1 MKRLVYSPSV
11 CAWVKTDTG
20 VFDLSPYITNFSIDR
35 RVNEVSSAALT
46 FRNPKVPDT
55 RDPSK
60 ELFLFTQN
68 VANDGSVRPMFHP
81 MDPIIITLTRIKGRP
96 VQVFTGYCDTTPY
109 VQLYPGTAQLTAS
122 CTLKRLMHTYWD
134 PALPFVRDFM
144 IQNGWFITDSGT
156 AINANAEQ
164 KRGQLN
170 DSSIGFLL
178 YKVLTDVGGW
188 DKDNINIQGLPP
200 KIGELVANI
209 YKNVYQ
215 EEMDSIKEFHD
226 FLHKIVGA
234 AKYGS
239 FAGQPNLSGGT
250 IGQSGTAPILPTNA
264 PAVLQ
269 QWVQEADR
277 IARHVTHYDQ
287 SNPPNTRTVNAIPEK
302 DGAYIFDCSSFISYM
317 MNFINR
323 YDESYGQVSGWFA
336 RSWGAPGK
344 GKYLTI
350 WANDDHVF
358 AEVKTGNQTKF
369 IGTSGYIQSQNLDN
383 SEYGHSHTIGWM
395 SSYPTDGFTPR
406 HVPGL

>member
-20 VFDLSPYITNFSIDR
+20 VFDLSPYITDFSIDR

-68 VANDGSVRPMFHP
+68 VANDGSIRPMFHP

-144 IQNGWFITDSGT
+144 VQNGWFITDSGT

-164 KRGQLN
+164 KRGELN

-178 YKVLTDVGGW
+178 YRILSDVGGW
-188 DKDNINIQGLPP
+188 DTNNINIQGLPP

-209 YKNVYQ
+209 YKNIHQ
-215 EEMDSIKEFHD
+215 EEANSIKEFHD

-234 AKYGS
+234 SKYGS
-239 FAGQPNLSGGT
+239 Y
-250 IGQSGTAPILPTNA
+250 IGQSDVSNSSSLGGASPVLPANA
-264 PAVLQ
+264 PDLVKK
-269 QWVQEADR
+269 WKEEADR
-277 IARHVTHYDQ
+277 IASIKTTYSQDYARTTFDHVV
-287 SNPPNTRTVNAIPEK
+287 NPPKAPGNSV
-302 DGAYIFDCSSFISYM
+302 YFDCSSFTSHM
-317 MNFINR
+317 MNYIGK
-323 YDESYGQVSGWFA
+323 YDLNYAEVSGWFA
-336 RSWGAPGK
+336 NNWGVPGK
-344 GKYLTI
+344 GKYLTV
-350 WANDDHVF
+350 WANARHVF
-358 AEVKTGNQTKF
+358 IEFMQSDSPTRF
-369 IGTSGYIQSQNLDN
+369 IGTCKLRSAEGHSV
-383 SEYGHSHTIGWM
+383 SWHSHT
-395 SSYPTDGFTPR
+395 TDGFIPR
-406 HVPGL
+406 HIPGL